1 MTSSGASPTFQ
12 WSSDGSNWNTVSF
25 TDVANN
31 STWALVNGGSQISL
45 PSGAAGISNLQ
56 FKWTSNSSAG
66 TYRMDDFAVKGT
78 AVGATGPTGPTGPTG
93 ATGSA
98 GVTGSTGHTGATGA
112 TGQTGAQGITGAT
125 GATGSQGI
133 QGITGAT
140 GPTGANGATGSQGIQ
155 GITGPT
161 GLQGITGATGTQG
174 IQGIQGVT
182 GATGAD
188 GAQGVTGPTGS
199 FNGTSVDSLHA
210 LYKIRVGNS
219 IVVGGVTGP
228 TGNDNIY
235 TDDGDLLIQSQLESS
250 YSASHNT
257 IINAN
262 NYGYVG
268 IGTATP
274 LTNVHIKGYTNI
286 CTLCPPPPESAILRI
301 EDQEYGLSSKD
312 SWWDIDASAENSF
325 LTFNANP
332 GSSGAQ
338 SNILTLTEAGNV
350 GIGTYTPGAKMKL
363 EIKGSLSLYD
373 GAPGNGN
380 NGDNSLFFGR
390 EQNHASTYGEWGIQ
404 YMNGSST
411 GTNTGVGGLNFWK
424 PSGSDAGN
432 GNYVGGS
439 VNNYLFLADNG
450 NVGIGT
456 PNPSGI
462 LDVEG
467 GTASAGNSGS
477 YINIVAQNGGTGN
490 TNGGNIILMPG
501 SKSGIGTSG
510 NVGIGTSNPDSKLTV
525 NGIINA
531 MGSSTDK
538 WTNAHWV
545 VPIIIPNGSAIRT
558 SGTGTY
564 LNKYLG
570 FGMTD
575 DAGVGGWYWIA
586 SCNTDDS
593 QTPIYPMS
601 LTLDASNGAP
611 TLTVQESTW
620 CDFVFDKN
628 YKRMPL
634 EEQEKYYTENKH
646 LQNISPAS
654 DIQKNGLKIT
664 QTMFGITQNLEEA
677 RMDIVDLHKLIQQQ
691 SKEIDELNEKVKT
704 LENTIKNK

>member
-56 FKWTSNSSAG
+56 FKWTSNSNAG

-98 GVTGSTGHTGATGA
+98 GVTGATGPTGATGA
-112 TGQTGAQGITGAT
+112 TGNNGINGATGATGTQGIQGVTGPIGATGAQGIQGITGPTGATGSNGTNGSTGVTGAQGIQGITGAT
-125 GATGSQGI
+125 GATGTFNGSPVDSIIVNDYIKTDSIKTSRILPMPGDSI
-133 QGITGAT
+133 IHFGSHTINVNTSTNTVSWTAT
-140 GPTGANGATGSQGIQ
+140 LPFPLRLCPSSHHFVPIE
-155 GITGPT
+155 
-161 GLQGITGATGTQG
+161 GLTIA
-174 IQGIQGVT
+174 
-182 GATGAD
+182 
-188 GAQGVTGPTGS
+188 
-199 FNGTSVDSLHA
+199 NGTSIALASNSMALGSNVYVDCGATNSFA
-210 LYKIRVGNS
+210 IGN
-219 IVVGGVTGP
+219 GVS
-228 TGNDNIY
+228 NY
-235 TDDGDLLIQSQLESS
+235 TANSFMLGF
-250 YSASHNT
+250 NT
-257 IINAN
+257 PVPIF
-262 NYGYVG
+262 Y
-268 IGTATP
+268 
-274 LTNVHIKGYTNI
+274 
-286 CTLCPPPPESAILRI
+286 
-301 EDQEYGLSSKD
+301 
-312 SWWDIDASAENSF
+312 ASAN
-325 LTFNANP
+325 
-332 GSSGAQ
+332 
-338 SNILTLTEAGNV
+338 NV
-350 GIGTYTPGAKMKL
+350 GIGTITPGANMSL
-363 EIKGSLSLYD
+363 EVLGSVSIYD
-373 GAPGNGN
+373 GAPGGGN

-390 EQNHASTYGEWGIQ
+390 EQPHATTYGEWGIQ